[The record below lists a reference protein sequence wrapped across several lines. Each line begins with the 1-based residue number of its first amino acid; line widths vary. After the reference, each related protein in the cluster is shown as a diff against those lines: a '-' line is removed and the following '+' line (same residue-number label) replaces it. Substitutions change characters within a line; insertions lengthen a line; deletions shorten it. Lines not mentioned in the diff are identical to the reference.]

1 MRYDS
6 ALGSS
11 MELKHAYFVAMLR
24 WLLVT
29 LNECRQLMSVVI
41 SFSGTYF
48 KGTVSNPLL
57 TVLSDH
63 SISY

>member
-1 MRYDS
+1 MRYGS
-6 ALGSS
+6 GPGSS
-11 MELKHAYFVAMLR
+11 MGLKYAYFVAMLR

-29 LNECRQLMSVVI
+29 LNVCRQLMSVVI

-57 TVLSDH
+57 TGLSDH